1 MKPDIKNI
9 IDDLREQKMEEEL
22 LQAIQDEHKLA
33 LRETLMN
40 VHNKETKQTK
50 QLSQVEQK
58 VEFKEEEF
66 LNAIKDEN
74 KLALRETL
82 TDVHKRK
89 AHQTTHRIGVFTPR
103 KVQAIA
109 ASIAVFL
116 MVGASFLFN
125 VDKPST
131 NQELFNQYFTTESSI
146 LTVRAAGTSSDFS
159 PINTG
164 MRYFEQKEYKKALD
178 VFKLEPDNMIVKL
191 YSGFSYMELENYDQA
206 ITEFEDI
213 ITQNDNLFIDQ
224 AEWNLALCY
233 LATNETHK
241 AKKLLTNI
249 TQSNTIYNIRAQ
261 NLLEDMGNN

>member
-1 MKPDIKNI
+1 MKPEIKNI
-9 IDDLREQKMEEEL
+9 NDLREQKMEEEL

-109 ASIAVFL
+109 ASIVVFL

-125 VDKPST
+125 TDKPT

-146 LTVRAAGTSSDFS
+146 LTVRSGVTDFR

-164 MRYFEQKEYKKALD
+164 MKYFEQKEYKKALD

-191 YSGFSYMELENYDQA
+191 YSGFSYMELENYNQA
-206 ITEFEDI
+206 ITEFEEI

-261 NLLEDMGNN
+261 NLLKDMGNN

>member
-1 MKPDIKNI
+1 MKPEIKNI
-9 IDDLREQKMEEEL
+9 NDLREQKMEEEL
-22 LQAIQDEHKLA
+22 LQAIKNEHKLA

-40 VHNKETKQTK
+40 MQHKETKQTK
-50 QLSQVEQK
+50 QLSQVESE

-89 AHQTTHRIGVFTPR
+89 AHRTTHRIGVFTPR

-109 ASIAVFL
+109 ASIVVFL

-125 VDKPST
+125 TDNPT
-131 NQELFNQYFTTESSI
+131 NQELFNQFYTTESSI
-146 LTVRAAGTSSDFS
+146 LTVRAGSTDFS

-164 MRYFEQKEYKKALD
+164 MKYFEQKEYRKALD
-178 VFKLEPDNMIVKL
+178 AFKLEPDNMIVKL
-191 YSGFSYMELENYDQA
+191 YSGFSYMELNKFDEA
-206 ITEFEDI
+206 IKEFENI
-213 ITQNDNLFIDQ
+213 VIQNDNLFIDQ

-233 LATNETHK
+233 LATNETNK
-241 AKKLLTNI
+241 ARKLLTNI
-249 TQSNTIYNIRAQ
+249 SNSNTIYNIRAQ
-261 NLLEDMGNN
+261 NLLKEMGNN